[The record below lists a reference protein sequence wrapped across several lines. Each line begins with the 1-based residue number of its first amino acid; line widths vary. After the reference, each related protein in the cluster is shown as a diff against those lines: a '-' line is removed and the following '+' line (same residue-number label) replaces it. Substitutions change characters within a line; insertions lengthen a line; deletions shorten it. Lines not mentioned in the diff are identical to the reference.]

1 VNSDLVNPVSGGEE
15 NLEEAKAKDL
25 RAQRFLQVLER
36 HMIPI
41 HGAQTKLAKRLG
53 VSEATIAAWM
63 RGSLPRDPV
72 NLIKFCDEYDV
83 DLYWWVNG
91 EARPRMSLDYEK
103 LVRAGKTV
111 DAYIQEHG
119 LSINGEQRSLL
130 MGDVYSN
137 PKDAEQ
143 ILTSASRWFKQSD

>member
-1 VNSDLVNPVSGGEE
+1 MTLNPAIIDAESQKPPSSTEQ
-15 NLEEAKAKDL
+15 KAL
-25 RAQRFLQVLER
+25 RAQRFMQVLER

-63 RGSLPRDPV
+63 KGSLPRDPE
-72 NLIKFCDEYDV
+72 NLINFCDEYDV
-83 DLYWWVNG
+83 DIYWWVNG

-103 LVRAGKTV
+103 LVSAGEIV
-111 DAYIQEHG
+111 DTYVTDNH
-119 LSINGEQRSLL
+119 LLINGEQRTLL
-130 MGDVYSN
+130 MGDIYSN

-143 ILTSASRWFKQSD
+143 ILNTASRWFSKA

>member
-1 VNSDLVNPVSGGEE
+1 MTSNPAITDIESRTTTSGAEQ
-15 NLEEAKAKDL
+15 KAL
-25 RAQRFLQVLER
+25 RAQRFMQVLER

-63 RGSLPRDPV
+63 KGSLPRDPD

-103 LVRAGKTV
+103 LVRAGNTV
-111 DAYIQEHG
+111 DAYIADNQ
-119 LSINGEQRSLL
+119 LSINGEQRTLL
-130 MGDVYSN
+130 MGDIYSN
-137 PKDAEQ
+137 PKDAET
-143 ILTSASRWFKQSD
+143 ILDTASRWFSKV